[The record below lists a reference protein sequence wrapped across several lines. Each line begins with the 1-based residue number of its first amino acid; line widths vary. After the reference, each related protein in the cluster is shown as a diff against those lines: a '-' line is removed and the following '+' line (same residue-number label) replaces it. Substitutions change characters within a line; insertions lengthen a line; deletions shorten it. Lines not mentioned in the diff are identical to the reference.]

1 MVRIASP
8 MGWSVLAVVLVVMAA
23 GLVWSFVS
31 TAPVKVNGQGVLLAD
46 GGLALVSA
54 PGSGR
59 LSELHARVGD
69 RVRRGDLLAR
79 ISQPVLEANVE
90 TLRRQ
95 VADLERER
103 VRLVAL
109 RGRER
114 GVQGRADLSRREG
127 LTQTLAALRQRETV
141 LAAKLADMRALQA
154 QGYVSRDRVFA
165 TEAELADTRQ
175 RIVGV
180 RDQTAELVVSSDE
193 RLVQA
198 ERELLDSD
206 KRLNSARQELV
217 AAAAELAASA
227 EVRAQN
233 PGRVVEVS
241 AEPGELVAAGAP
253 LLRTVDDA
261 GRGLTALLYVPPG
274 EGKKV
279 RPGMAV
285 QVVPSTVRREREGYV
300 LAEVVSVSEV
310 PATREAIQGALKNA
324 ALVDTLMGKGP
335 PFEVRVRLRTDPRT
349 VSGFAWSTE
358 LGGART
364 VEGGTVIDGQVV
376 VDRVRLIGL
385 VFPNVD
391 ALLYRLGFRA
401 R

>member
-23 GLVWSFVS
+23 GLAWSFVS

-103 VRLVAL
+103 ARLVAL

-180 RDQTAELVVSSDE
+180 RDQTAELGVSSDE

-335 PFEVRVRLRTDPRT
+335 PFEVRVRLRIDPRT